1 MITLRPS
8 TDRGHVNWGWL
19 DTYHTFSFGEYH
31 DPAHMGFRSLRV
43 INDDRVAGGGG
54 FPKHAHRDMEIITW
68 VLGGALEHKDS
79 MGNGSI
85 IRPGQL
91 QFMRAGTG
99 VEHSEFNHSKTDP
112 VHLLQIWIVPE
123 KKGLTPAYAELTPT
137 PEALAKDFVV
147 VAAKGGPDGSI
158 DIAQDAS
165 LAITRLA
172 PGDQRSRTI
181 ETGRHGWLHVAT
193 GSITLNGK
201 ALGAGDGAGIIGP
214 ETLELVGATAAE
226 VLLFD
231 LG

>member
-1 MITLRPS
+1 MITHRPS

-99 VEHSEFNHSKTDP
+99 IEHSEFNHSKTDP

-165 LAITRLA
+165 LAIARLA
-172 PGDQRSRTI
+172 PGDRRTRTI
-181 ETGRHGWLHVAT
+181 AAGRHGWLHVAT
-193 GSITLNGK
+193 GSVTLNGK
-201 ALGAGDGAGIIGP
+201 ALGAGDGAAIIGP
-214 ETLELVGATAAE
+214 ETLELVGAAAAE

>member
-1 MITLRPS
+1 MTTHRPS
-8 TDRGHVNWGWL
+8 TERGHVNWGWL

-43 INDDRVAGGGG
+43 INDDRVTGGGG

-68 VLGGALEHKDS
+68 VLNGALEHQDS

-165 LAITRLA
+165 LAITQLA
-172 PGDQRSRTI
+172 PGEQRSRTI
-181 ETGRHGWLHVAT
+181 EAGRHGWLHVAT
-193 GSITLNGK
+193 GSVTLNGK
-201 ALGAGDGAGIIGP
+201 VLGAGDGAAIIGP
-214 ETLELVGATAAE
+214 ETLEVVCATAAE
-226 VLLFD
+226 VLPFD

>member
-8 TDRGHVNWGWL
+8 TERGHVNWGWL
-19 DTYHTFSFGEYH
+19 DTYHTFSFGDYH

-43 INDDRVAGGGG
+43 LNDDRVAGGGG
-54 FPKHAHRDMEIITW
+54 FPPHRHRDMEIITW
-68 VLGGALEHKDS
+68 VLDGALEHKDS
-79 MGNGSI
+79 MGNGSV

-99 VEHSEFNHSKTDP
+99 VEHSEFNHSKADP

-123 KKGLTPAYAELTPT
+123 TKGLTPAYAELTP
-137 PEALAKDFVV
+137 PPKALAEDFVV

-165 LAITRLA
+165 LAIARLVK
-172 PGDQRSRTI
+172 GDRRSRSI
-181 ETGRHGWLHVAT
+181 PEGRHGWLHLAT
-193 GSITLNGK
+193 GSVTLNGMT
-201 ALGAGDGAGIIGP
+201 LQAGDGAAITGP
-214 ETLELVGATAAE
+214 ETLEVIGATEAE